1 MIRATDIRRSFGALR
16 ALDGATFEARP
27 GEVLGLLGPNGAGKS
42 TLIAICTGQLV
53 PDAGSVDI
61 MGLGSPLDPRVR
73 RVIGIAPQQIAL
85 HDDLTARENLVFLGR
100 IHGVR
105 EPARRADELLA
116 RVGLLPRA
124 RDRVKAFSGGMQRR
138 LNLAAALVHDPQA
151 VFLDEPTAGVDP
163 QSRTAI
169 LDAVRDL
176 AGHGRAV
183 VYTTHYMEEAE
194 RICSRI
200 AVIDHGRV
208 LATGTAAELAA
219 AHAPGSSGASA
230 SLESA
235 FLALTG
241 RSLRD

>member
-1 MIRATDIRRSFGALR
+1 
-16 ALDGATFEARP
+16 
-27 GEVLGLLGPNGAGKS
+27 
-42 TLIAICTGQLV
+42 
-53 PDAGSVDI
+53 
-61 MGLGSPLDPRVR
+61 
-73 RVIGIAPQQIAL
+73 
-85 HDDLTARENLVFLGR
+85 
-100 IHGVR
+100 
-105 EPARRADELLA
+105 
-116 RVGLLPRA
+116 
-124 RDRVKAFSGGMQRR
+124 
-138 LNLAAALVHDPQA
+138 

-176 AGHGRAV
+176 AEHGRTV

-208 LATGTAAELAA
+208 LASGTAAELAA
-219 AHAPGSSGASA
+219 AHAPGTAGVPGT
-230 SLESA
+230 LESA

>member
-1 MIRATDIRRSFGALR
+1 
-16 ALDGATFEARP
+16 
-27 GEVLGLLGPNGAGKS
+27 
-42 TLIAICTGQLV
+42 
-53 PDAGSVDI
+53 
-61 MGLGSPLDPRVR
+61 
-73 RVIGIAPQQIAL
+73 
-85 HDDLTARENLVFLGR
+85 
-100 IHGVR
+100 
-105 EPARRADELLA
+105 
-116 RVGLLPRA
+116 
-124 RDRVKAFSGGMQRR
+124 VKAFSGGMQRR

-176 AGHGRAV
+176 AEHGRTV

-208 LATGTAAELAA
+208 LASGTAAELASV
-219 AHAPGSSGASA
+219 HAPGTAGATGT
-230 SLESA
+230 LEAA